1 MQPPPMTTFDAAPR
15 VDEDRARA
23 KKKAQARAALLRQ
36 TLRWHWISAAVCLIG
51 MLLFAATGVT
61 LNHADVIKAE
71 PARTEKTATAP
82 APVLAQLQQAR
93 EEGGALPLPARRWV
107 REAFGARISST
118 DAVEWSPEE
127 AYVSL
132 ASPGA
137 DAWVSLDLASG
148 EAVYERTERGPVAL
162 LNDLHK
168 GRNAGPAWKA
178 FIDIFAI
185 GCVVFCVTGLI
196 LLQLHAQARKSTWP
210 LVGLGLLIPLLLVL
224 FLVH

>member
-1 MQPPPMTTFDAAPR
+1 MTTFDAAPPVEDDR
-15 VDEDRARA
+15 VRA
-23 KKKAQARAALLRQ
+23 KKKAQARAAFLRQ

-71 PARTEKTATAP
+71 SRRTEQTATAP
-82 APVLAQLQQAR
+82 APVLAELRQAR
-93 EEGGALPLPARRWV
+93 AAGGALPRLARRWV
-107 REAFGARISST
+107 SETFGARISAA

-132 ASPGA
+132 AAPGA

-148 EAVYERTERGPVAL
+148 EAVYERTDRGPVAL

-178 FIDIFAI
+178 FIDVFAL

-196 LLQLHAQARKSTWP
+196 LLQLHAHARKSTWP

>member
-1 MQPPPMTTFDAAPR
+1 MAALEAAQPLD
-15 VDEDRARA
+15 DERARA
-23 KKKAQARAALLRQ
+23 KRKAQSRAALLRQ
-36 TLRWHWISAAVCLIG
+36 TLRWHWISAAVCLVG
-51 MLLFAATGVT
+51 MLLFALTGVT
-61 LNHADVIKAE
+61 LNHADVVKAE
-71 PARTEKTATAP
+71 PARTEKTATLP
-82 APVLAQLQQAR
+82 PELLAELKAAQPQR
-93 EEGGALPLPARRWV
+93 GALPAGARTWARK
-107 REAFGARISST
+107 AFGARIVSG

-137 DAWVSLDLASG
+137 DAWVSVDLGTG
-148 EAVYERTERGPVAL
+148 EAVYERTDRGPVAL

-178 FIDIFAI
+178 FLDVFAI

-196 LLQLHAQARKSTWP
+196 LLQLHAHARRSTWP
-210 LVGLGLLIPLLLVL
+210 LVGLGLLIPLLLVV